1 MLNTLGF
8 IDTLVLIIL
17 LLAMPLA
24 GIIASWRKKNS
35 EDYFMAG
42 RSLSWWMVAGSVFGT
57 NINSSHLIGML
68 GIGYSVGFAQS
79 HYEVLAVGPILLLC
93 YVFLP
98 AYRNLK
104 VFTLSQYLEHRY
116 NEQARLI
123 YTILMILLI
132 LVQLIAAF
140 YIGSRTLGFLFR
152 GSNYEITYLQGIILI
167 GLFTCSYT
175 VFGGLGAVVVT
186 DTMQTVMMLLAGVIV
201 AIFTFSQ
208 PEIGGFL
215 GLLELESQLPAEARK
230 MQLYLPSHHPD
241 LPFTGAFTGLLIL
254 HCFYWTTNQYLVQ
267 RTLAAKT
274 DVEARIG
281 IIASGFLKL
290 TIPFFSVASGVAAA
304 YLFKSRAMDG
314 LVLPDDAFLSL
325 VELVIPIGYGL
336 TGLILAG
343 LTAATFSS
351 VDSMMNSAT
360 TLLTLD
366 IYKKYLN
373 PQASENQMIT
383 FGRVAIV
390 LMVFLAG
397 GLALVSYDP
406 KSAGNFFLSV
416 SARGS
421 YFTPG
426 VVAVFFVGIFWKKAH
441 PQAAMLTMLSA
452 PFIAFGLEAIYNSY
466 LVENEAIKQLFGAKL
481 NFMHRVFLNLSLA
494 VFIHISLSKFLKPAA
509 NQAQK
514 EAEVMF
520 FSLRSLGKWLF
531 IFMLLQIIFIALL
544 QFNILPKNI
553 TASLSGISTL
563 LLFVYRADFKTLWQ
577 NDKLYAGLL
586 SGVTMFI
593 LYFFA

>member
-1 MLNTLGF
+1 MLNHLGF
-8 IDTLVLIIL
+8 LDTFVLVIL
-17 LLAMPLA
+17 LIAMPLA
-24 GIIASWRKKNS
+24 GVLASWRKKNS

-42 RSLSWWMVAGSVFGT
+42 RSLRWWMVAGSVFGT

-79 HYEVLAVGPILLLC
+79 HYEILAVGPILLLC

-98 AYRNLK
+98 AYRQLK

-116 NEQARLI
+116 NEQTRLV

-152 GSNYEITYLQGIILI
+152 GSSYEITYLQGIILI

-175 VFGGLGAVVVT
+175 VFGGLSAVVVT
-186 DTMQTVMMLLAGVIV
+186 DTLQTLMMLAAGIIV
-201 AIFTFSQ
+201 AVFTFSQ
-208 PEIGGFL
+208 PEIGGFW
-215 GLLELESQLPAEARK
+215 GLLSLESQVPAEARK

-267 RTLAAKT
+267 RTLAAQT
-274 DVEARIG
+274 DAEARMG
-281 IIASGFLKL
+281 ILASGFLKL

-314 LVLPDDAFLSL
+314 SVLPDDAFLSL
-325 VELVIPIGYGL
+325 VELVIPMGYGL

-351 VDSMMNSAT
+351 VDSMMNSAS

-366 IYKKYLN
+366 IYKKYIK
-373 PQASENQMIT
+373 PQATENQLII
-383 FGRVAIV
+383 FGRIAIL
-390 LMVFLAG
+390 LMVLLAG
-397 GLALVSYDP
+397 GLALVSYNP

-452 PFIAFGLEAIYNSY
+452 PFVAFGLEAIYNSY
-466 LVENEAIKQLFGAKL
+466 LAENEAIRQLFGLKL

-494 VFIHISLSKFLKPAA
+494 VLIHIGLSKWWKPAP

-520 FSLRSLGKWLF
+520 FSLPNLGKWLLV
-531 IFMLLQIIFIALL
+531 FMVLQMFWIILF
-544 QFNILPKNI
+544 QFNFLNQTI
-553 TASLSGISTL
+553 TASLSGISTCI
-563 LLFVYRADFKTLWQ
+563 LFIYQLDFKTLFYH
-577 NDKLYAGLL
+577 DKLYAGLL
-586 SGVTMFI
+586 SGFTMFI